1 MIYLPVSLLRFL
13 ALLLLLPFWFLVA
26 VDVLIGSDLLH
37 LQDLQAMTRVITIRG
52 VCVFDGIA
60 LCGLFA
66 LLLT

>member
-13 ALLLLLPFWFLVA
+13 ALLLLLPFSFVVA

-37 LQDLQAMTRVITIRG
+37 LQDLQAMTRVVTIGG
-52 VCVFDGIA
+52 VRVFDGIA